1 MPREGTWVM
10 GVLLA
15 LDQLG
20 HTLFAPILFYE
31 RRANEDETVSSR
43 LGRLKLAHT
52 AKLCNE
58 RRLEMVGAPT
68 NPHAVRQFPCDE
80 CRKRASISWKY
91 PLAKIIDAGLE
102 LIDPGHSID
111 AIEHD
116 EDAR

>member
-1 MPREGTWVM
+1 M

-20 HTLFAPILFYE
+20 HTILAPILFYE

-43 LGRLKLAHT
+43 LGRLKIAHG
-52 AKLCNE
+52 
-58 RRLEMVGAPT
+58 RRIP
-68 NPHAVRQFPCDE
+68 
-80 CRKRASISWKY
+80 WKY
-91 PLAKIIDAGLE
+91 PLAKILDAGLE